1 MSLTP
6 GKQSTWSKDS
16 QVERKLR
23 NQGMK
28 NLPLTWFQPVVRAP
42 QMPQGEKSIPYAQ
55 LPTPGIGLSVIGVQ
69 RGRATTVGPLCL
81 TPVMLSLCCLSRRA
95 LPDMFKDRVRHH
107 YRTGFLN
114 SILLKC
120 ETKYI
125 VSAEGCPGYYN
136 MSSSILDL
144 SNYTPV

>member
-1 MSLTP
+1 M
-6 GKQSTWSKDS
+6 
-16 QVERKLR
+16 
-23 NQGMK
+23 
-28 NLPLTWFQPVVRAP
+28 
-42 QMPQGEKSIPYAQ
+42 
-55 LPTPGIGLSVIGVQ
+55 
-69 RGRATTVGPLCL
+69 GPICL

-114 SILLKC
+114 SILLKF
-120 ETKYI
+120 ETRNI
-125 VSAEGCPGYYN
+125 VVGQGYPGYYN